1 MQMLYEL
8 VLRRLPIPYPIQVLI
23 NNGSDFIF
31 LAGLELVEDC

>member
-1 MQMLYEL
+1 MLYEL